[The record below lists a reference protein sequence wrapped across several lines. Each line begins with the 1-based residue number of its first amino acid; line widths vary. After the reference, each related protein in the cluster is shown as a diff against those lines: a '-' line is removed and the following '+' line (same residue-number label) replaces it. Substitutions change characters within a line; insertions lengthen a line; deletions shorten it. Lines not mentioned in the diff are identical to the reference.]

1 MKLVRVLACVV
12 AFAFATAGAAAAAQ
26 QPSQPAPA
34 QPEKKPEE
42 KKPEEQQPKPE
53 EPPRIEETV
62 VVVGTKVEQKLVDAP
77 ATISV
82 LTGQMIESS
91 PSQSFADLMR
101 SVPGLNVTQI
111 SARDVNMTSRAA
123 TTSLATGQLALLDG
137 RSVYLDFFGFVMWD
151 FLPVNFAEI
160 KQIEVLRGPASA
172 VWGANALHGV
182 VNVITKSPR
191 EIQGTTATLG
201 FGGFSRPD
209 SDNCQDDDG
218 NECDSMIFYVSGT
231 HAQAVNDRWAFKLS
245 AGAYTQDPLTRPTG
259 NIPNGLT
266 PPTPYPP
273 FQNRGTTQPKFDTRF
288 DYDHPDG
295 QQRWTF
301 GGGVAGTDGIMHS
314 GIGPFDIDSGS
325 ILGYFKAGYSKG
337 ARRAQFFTNILNG
350 QATNLLARDA
360 SGAFLPFDFQTSTF
374 DVEYND
380 SRTFA
385 ARHVLTYGGN
395 ARYSSFDL
403 SIAPDA
409 DSRGEGGVYV
419 QDDIFLNEMFRIVA
433 GGRLDLFSNID
444 AVFSPRV
451 AFMIKPQA
459 DHTFRVSYNRAY
471 RSPSVINE
479 HLDATILNQATI
491 PAIPGFL
498 PNPVPISFP
507 IEAVGNT
514 DITEESLD
522 AYEVG
527 YSGFVAG
534 RATLSAAFYVNNFHD
549 NINFTQVGTYTSQN
563 PPPPPPPLPGF
574 PPQLRP
580 ILNVLNAVGRGI
592 PCCFTYLNLGDY
604 RQIGFELGGDFAINP
619 NLTAFAN
626 YSWQDE
632 PNAETDAEQAEL
644 NIPPANRVNV
654 GLNLDYG
661 RYFGNFAVSYQDEA
675 FFQDVLDARFH
686 GTTEAFTLVNA
697 GAGVKFQEDRYRA
710 SLKIVNLFNE
720 DVQQHIF
727 GDILQRQVIGEIR
740 VKF

>member
-42 KKPEEQQPKPE
+42 KKPEETPKYE
-53 EPPRIEETV
+53 EV
-62 VVVGTKVEQKLVDAP
+62 VVVTGSKAEQKLVDAP
-77 ATISV
+77 ATMSV

-137 RSVYLDFFGFVMWD
+137 RSVYMDFFGFVMWD
-151 FLPVNFAEI
+151 FLPINFDEI
-160 KQIEVLRGPASA
+160 KQIEVIRGPASA

-182 VNVITKSPR
+182 VNVLTKSPR
-191 EIQGTTATLG
+191 EMQGTSATLG

-209 SDNCQDDDG
+209 GDNCLDDDG
-218 NECDSMIFYVSGT
+218 GSCGNSVFYISGT

-259 NIPNGLT
+259 NIPNDLV
-266 PPTPYPP
+266 PPTPYPN

-325 ILGYFKAGYSKG
+325 ILAYFKAGYSKG

-350 QATNLLARDA
+350 DATNLLAQTGPTTFLDF
-360 SGAFLPFDFQTSTF
+360 AFKTRTF
-374 DVEYND
+374 DVEYSD

-385 ARHVLTYGGN
+385 SRHVVSYGGN
-395 ARYSSFDL
+395 YRYSSFDL

-409 DSRGEGGVYV
+409 DNRSEGGIYV
-419 QDDIFLNEMFRIVA
+419 QDDIFLTEMFRLVA

-491 PAIPGFL
+491 PAIPGVL
-498 PNPVPISFP
+498 PAPVTVTFP
-507 IEAVGNT
+507 IAADGNT
-514 DITEESLD
+514 DIAEESLD

-549 NINFTQVGTYTSQN
+549 NINFTQVGTYTTQN
-563 PPPPPPPLPGF
+563 PPPAPGF
-574 PPQLRP
+574 PPPLRP
-580 ILNVLNAVGRGI
+580 LLNVLNAFGRGI

-604 RQIGFELGGDFAINP
+604 QQIGFELGADFMINP
-619 NLTAFAN
+619 NLSAFAN

-632 PNAETDAEQAEL
+632 PNAENDSEQAEL
-644 NIPPANRVNV
+644 NIPPANRFNV
-654 GLNLDYG
+654 GMNFSYG
-661 RYFGNFAVSYQDEA
+661 RYFGNFAVSYQDDA
-675 FFQDVLDARFH
+675 FFQDVLDSRYH
-686 GTTEAFTLVNA
+686 GTTEPFTLVNV
-697 GAGVKFQEDRYRA
+697 GGGVKFQQDRFRA
-710 SLKIVNLFNE
+710 SLKVLNLFNE

-727 GDILQRQVIGEIR
+727 GDILQRQVIGELR